1 MANSAK
7 SSIIAVGIGK
17 IYTATKS
24 TTPLAAT
31 WVESFQ
37 SIKDTF
43 KMTQE
48 TATVTEIYV
57 DQSDLPIY
65 SVSKAGKLSATFQIP
80 NTATAMLNT
89 FFNTVSETATVAA
102 PVTGSTWGSKSYE
115 AVGMK
120 MSIKD
125 PNIMFRVDIGV
136 GDQIMIFYNLNVS
149 KALIPPTSTTAGAIE
164 ITFDVLANPDPAKSD
179 FLILNAVTVG

>member
-7 SSIIAVGIGK
+7 SSIIAVGIAK

-24 TTPLAAT
+24 TTPLSAT

-43 KMTQE
+43 KMTQAA
-48 TATVTEIYV
+48 ATVTEIYV

-65 SVSKAGKLSATFQIP
+65 SVSKAGKLSVVFEIP
-80 NTATAMLNT
+80 NTSTAMLST
-89 FFNTVSETATVAA
+89 FFNTVTETATVAA
-102 PVTGSTWGSKSYE
+102 PLTLGSSSYE

-120 MSIKD
+120 LDLKD
-125 PNIMFRVDIGV
+125 PNIMFRVDIGS
-136 GDQIMIFYNLNVS
+136 GDQSMIFYNLS
-149 KALIPPTSTTAGAIE
+149 ISRMLKPPSSTTAGSIE
-164 ITFDVLANPDPAKSD
+164 ITFDVLANPDPLKSD
-179 FLILNAVTVG
+179 FIILNKVNVSA